1 MCLNVNL
8 SIIPTRLNVDLTA
21 TLTRLNVNLLT
32 ISSHLNVVVKSYS
45 GLLKLN
51 ITGIKD
57 TINITTH
64 KHDNLNIALNAISTK
79 LNISCS
85 ILCSAHNKRH
95 LYVIP
100 NIIWLTPD
108 TMGEEFN
115 IYSNVVWK
123 IE

>member
-8 SIIPTRLNVDLTA
+8 SIIPTHLNIGLTT

-32 ISSHLNVVVKSYS
+32 ISPHLNTVIKSCDS
-45 GLLKLN
+45 LLKSS
-51 ITGIKD
+51 ITSIKD
-57 TINITTH
+57 SINITTH
-64 KHDNLNIALNAISTK
+64 KHDNLNVASNAILTK
-79 LNISCS
+79 LNILCNV
-85 ILCSAHNKRH
+85 LCSANNERY

-100 NIIWLTPD
+100 NIVWLTPD
-108 TMGEEFN
+108 TIGEEFN

>member
-8 SIIPTRLNVDLTA
+8 SIIPTHLNVGLTT

-32 ISSHLNVVVKSYS
+32 ISSHLNTVVKSYDS
-45 GLLKLN
+45 LLKLS
-51 ITGIKD
+51 ITSIKD
-57 TINITTH
+57 NINITTH
-64 KHDNLNIALNAISTK
+64 KHDNLNIVSNTILTK

-85 ILCSAHNKRH
+85 VLCNANNKRY

-100 NIIWLTPD
+100 NIVWLTPD
-108 TMGEEFN
+108 TIGEEFN